1 MTERIE
7 RFRSTYLK
15 HIDDLEHAQGT
26 ARAME
31 LAVGGHFAAL
41 GTLELALLR
50 QHGLQPHHDV
60 VDVGCGSGRLAIKLR
75 DVQTGGYLGI
85 DVVPKLVDYARDTVQ
100 RPDWRFEVA
109 QGLVIP
115 AADASADFVV
125 FFSVLTH
132 LNQEEAFRYVAQAA
146 RVLRPGGKL
155 VFSFLEFAI
164 GAHWFIFDGVLKDPN
179 PDKVLNHFMDRDQIR
194 AFAARLGLTVQHLI
208 DGDQPHIP
216 LTEPVVYDDG
226 TRVEGL
232 GLLGQSV
239 AVLVRDG
246 GPARPADVQVPVH
259 SLSVQ
264 SRSPLVLQ
272 AQLSAVAVP
281 TPVYL
286 CIERDGQLLNV
297 SADGSLTHVVGT
309 SASPAPWAW
318 HGPGTDG
325 ALRIEVPSAI
335 DVTRASAAYV
345 GLGPDLANVVQQILY
360 ARVALG

>member
-15 HIDDLEHAQGT
+15 HIDDLETSQGKT
-26 ARAME
+26 RAME

-50 QHGLQPHHDV
+50 QHGLQPQHDV

-85 DVVPKLVDYARDTVQ
+85 DVVPKLVDYARDTAQ
-100 RPDWRFEVA
+100 RPDWRFEVG

-115 AADASADFVV
+115 APDASADYVV

-132 LNQEEAFRYVAQAA
+132 LNQEEAFRYLAEAA
-146 RVLRPGGKL
+146 RVLRPGGRV

-164 GAHWFIFDGVLKDPN
+164 GAHWFIFDGVLKDTN

-194 AFAARLGLTVQHLI
+194 AFAVRLGLTVEHLI
-208 DGDQPHIP
+208 DGDKPHIP
-216 LTEPVVYDDG
+216 LTEAVVYDDG
-226 TRVEGL
+226 TRVEGM

-239 AVLVRDG
+239 AVLVRDDG
-246 GPARPADVQVPVH
+246 MAQSATPSEVVHSLRVLQRQPLHLQATLADVQ
-259 SLSVQ
+259 
-264 SRSPLVLQ
+264 
-272 AQLSAVAVP
+272 VP

-297 SADGSLTHVVGT
+297 SADGSLTHVMGS
-309 SASPAPWAW
+309 SASPAPWGW
-318 HGPGTDG
+318 HQPGADAG
-325 ALRIEVPSAI
+325 LSIELPAGV
-335 DVTRASAAYV
+335 DASTATVVYV
-345 GLGPDLANVVQQILY
+345 GLGPDLGTVVQQVRY
-360 ARVALG
+360 ARAALT